1 MRCFR
6 YYLQFD
12 PAHRPP
18 RSKTTRAIVKGS
30 PAEVSGLPHGI
41 TVHTRDHEEQR
52 GSSNG
57 DPQTYTESR
66 RCIPALGAHSR
77 KRAVEKHFRIAQFV
91 LTSSQNA
98 ASMRRSFVSGHAF

>member
-41 TVHTRDHEEQR
+41 TVHTRDHEERR

-66 RCIPALGAHSR
+66 RGIPALGVHSR
-77 KRAVEKHFRIAQFV
+77 KRAVGKTVFTSHNLFQ
-91 LTSSQNA
+91 TSSQNA
-98 ASMRRSFVSGHAF
+98 ASGARSCV